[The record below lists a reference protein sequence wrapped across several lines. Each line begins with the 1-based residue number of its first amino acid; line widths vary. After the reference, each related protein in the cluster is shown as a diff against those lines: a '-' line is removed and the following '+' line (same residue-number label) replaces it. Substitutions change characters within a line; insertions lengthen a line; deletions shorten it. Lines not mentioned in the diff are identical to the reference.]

1 MLYAFDLIE
10 YDGDDLRD
18 LPGSFVVHLSLRQ
31 RHHSPADEV
40 TFSARAKPVALPK

>member
-18 LPGSFVVHLSLRQ
+18 LSLIVGTRLRELSGRGDYRALYWELPSFGTP
-31 RHHSPADEV
+31 PA
-40 TFSARAKPVALPK
+40 F